1 MARCRRDV
9 FGSRTTSVVVVRI
22 LACLGIE
29 PERWAIQH
37 AYALAPM
44 RQLAVSRVSGATWC
58 GLGTARQRRA
68 IYIAMAGEPPSP
80 CMTGN
85 RSDA

>member
-9 FGSRTTSVVVVRI
+9 FGSRTTSVVARI

-29 PERWAIQH
+29 PERWAMRH
-37 AYALAPM
+37 AYALAPT

-58 GLGTARQRRA
+58 GLGTGRRRRA
-68 IYIAMAGEPPSP
+68 IYTAMAGEPPAP